1 MNRLIS
7 MVVIGLAAACGSSA
21 SNTPSAT
28 SAPAQSA
35 QTTTPPA
42 VEPAFVHASTFGGL
56 VRGVAALGLDVPYK
70 ERDCLLGA
78 DANEVTLGVAPA
90 PALKTMPE
98 APMHLAE
105 ALAASTGH
113 ARVLTRWGQ
122 RGGEPFDLLVAT
134 FTPLPPSALANPVV
148 VAVITRTGIV
158 LRETEQVLAVAPL
171 THDDAALWLLERT
184 SRGPF
189 TLLVTAEAET
199 PAIEVHALLRALPS
213 SVRDV
218 ALAVALDPA
227 TSLPSTAPQA
237 PDARMHCPDGLPE
250 PPASAP
256 EGDLPSA
263 SIVRSMTA
271 IHERLQRCLANTTG
285 PGTVG
290 GKVTLALRIADTG
303 NVSASCLVED
313 AIHDNI
319 LAACLTETAR
329 TATFSRPTPV
339 GFVDVHIPL
348 SLAPSSDPSPRV
360 VCE

>member
-1 MNRLIS
+1 MNRLILALA
-7 MVVIGLAAACGSSA
+7 IAQAAACGASAGHAPSS
-21 SNTPSAT
+21 TPVTPHADE
-28 SAPAQSA
+28 
-35 QTTTPPA
+35 TTTA
-42 VEPAFVHASTFGGL
+42 ATAEPAFVRASNFGGL
-56 VRGVAALGLDVPYK
+56 VRGIAALALDVPYR

-98 APMHLAE
+98 APTHLAE
-105 ALAASTGH
+105 RLARSTGH

-134 FTPLPPSALANPVV
+134 LTPLPPGALGNPIVVGAVTRAGVV
-148 VAVITRTGIV
+148 V
-158 LRETEQVLAVAPL
+158 RETEQVVAVAPM
-171 THDDAALWLLERT
+171 THDDAALWLLERSAGGT
-184 SRGPF
+184 F
-189 TLLVTAEAET
+189 TFVVTAEAET
-199 PAIEVHALLRALPS
+199 PATEVHALLRALPS
-213 SVRDV
+213 SVKDV
-218 ALAVALDPA
+218 ALAVALDPE
-227 TSLPSTAPQA
+227 TNLPSTAPQA

-303 NVSASCLVED
+303 NVSHCCLVED
-313 AIHDNI
+313 AIHDNV

-348 SLAPSSDPSPRV
+348 SLAPSSDPAPRA

>member
-1 MNRLIS
+1 
-7 MVVIGLAAACGSSA
+7 VV
-21 SNTPSAT
+21 
-28 SAPAQSA
+28 
-35 QTTTPPA
+35 
-42 VEPAFVHASTFGGL
+42 
-56 VRGVAALGLDVPYK
+56 
-70 ERDCLLGA
+70 
-78 DANEVTLGVAPA
+78 
-90 PALKTMPE
+90 
-98 APMHLAE
+98 
-105 ALAASTGH
+105 
-113 ARVLTRWGQ
+113 
-122 RGGEPFDLLVAT
+122 
-134 FTPLPPSALANPVV
+134 
-148 VAVITRTGIV
+148 
-158 LRETEQVLAVAPL
+158 RETEQVLAVAPM
-171 THDDAALWLLERT
+171 THDDAALWLLER
-184 SRGPF
+184 SARGTF
-189 TLLVTAEAET
+189 TFVVTAEAET
-199 PAIEVHALLRALPS
+199 PATEVHALLRALPS

-303 NVSASCLVED
+303 NVSHSCLVED
-313 AIHDNI
+313 AIHDNV

-329 TATFSRPTPV
+329 AATFSRPTPV

-348 SLAPSSDPSPRV
+348 SLAPSSDPAPRV